1 MKLKNNIAVSE
12 SGFVFDPNSGDSFS
26 MNPVGAEILSL
37 LKQEKD
43 FDKIH
48 DTMTKKYDVPPG
60 EFDKYFFDFIQTL
73 KQFNLIENDVFYFY
87 IMNKIKVTLAVTGLN
102 NTDNPGPGVP
112 VIRSIRESEAF
123 DLTVIG
129 LAYETLEPGIYMDNI
144 VDKVYQVPYP
154 SEGSGDLIKRLEYIQ
169 EHEKID
175 VLIPNFDAELYT
187 FMKSSA
193 RLLEM
198 GIKTFLPTIEQF
210 EERHKSELPAFGKKY
225 GVSVPK
231 SKSVLKHSDIEK
243 IRDDFEYPVMVKGKF
258 YDAYLAYNK
267 EQVRMHYNKISAK
280 WGLPVIIQEFI
291 KGTEVN
297 VVALGDGKGNTI
309 GAVPMR
315 KQYITDKGKAW
326 GGITLDNKEML
337 DLTHK
342 IISSTKWR
350 GGMELE
356 LIKTSKNELYVI
368 EINPRIP
375 AWVYLAVGAGQ
386 NLPEA
391 LVKLALGEKVKPFDK
406 YQIGRMFVRYSY
418 DLIIDLKDFEKLS
431 TTGKL

>member
-1 MKLKNNIAVSE
+1 
-12 SGFVFDPNSGDSFS
+12 
-26 MNPVGAEILSL
+26 
-37 LKQEKD
+37 
-43 FDKIH
+43 
-48 DTMTKKYDVPPG
+48 
-60 EFDKYFFDFIQTL
+60 
-73 KQFNLIENDVFYFY
+73 
-87 IMNKIKVTLAVTGLN
+87 MNKPKVTLAVTGLN

-112 VIRSIRESEAF
+112 VIRSVRESEAF

-129 LAYETLEPGIYMDNI
+129 LAYETLEPGIYMHNI

-154 SEGSGDLIKRLEYIQ
+154 SEGSGDLINRLEYIQ
-169 EHEKID
+169 EREKID

-193 RLLEM
+193 RLAEM

-210 EERHKSELPAFGKKY
+210 EERHKSELPAFGKKH
-225 GVSVPK
+225 GINVPK
-231 SKSVLKHSDIEK
+231 SKSILKHSDIEK

-267 EQVRMHYNKISAK
+267 EQVRMYYNKISAK

-309 GAVPMR
+309 SAVPMR

-342 IISSTKWR
+342 IINSTNWR

-356 LIKTSKNELYVI
+356 LIKTNKNELYII

-391 LVKLALGEKVKPFDK
+391 MVRLALGEKVKPFDK
-406 YQIGRMFVRYSY
+406 YQIGKMFVRYSY